1 MNTDGQ
7 GRRFYLPGL
16 LRYSSITQYCLLS
29 VIDTIVKETLHKRYQ
44 VLRDSP
50 HKQNNPFASSHWI
63 PLSLRSSCCFLSTSR
78 QLLWRSRSVL
88 NHVSSFVNIPSNMFC
103 QLHGLEI
110 LTINKFRKA
119 NLDKESDTYMQERHE
134 AMHQEI
140 NCVLQSEITAKKNY

>member
-1 MNTDGQ
+1 
-7 GRRFYLPGL
+7 
-16 LRYSSITQYCLLS
+16 
-29 VIDTIVKETLHKRYQ
+29 
-44 VLRDSP
+44 
-50 HKQNNPFASSHWI
+50 
-63 PLSLRSSCCFLSTSR
+63 
-78 QLLWRSRSVL
+78 
-88 NHVSSFVNIPSNMFC
+88 MFC